1 MRGGAG
7 ACSLLVCLALG
18 VARAQDLAPSPPTLG
33 ARLSD
38 AAEAMEYWDVAAQ
51 LDSGHRLFARFL
63 ITNEGPGAHTAA
75 AVGHLVLPDGT
86 VTPIKYGRTR
96 DGWQLS
102 PDRRRLKIASAVL
115 DLSQPLWQVE
125 IDSDTYGFKV
135 RLQLSRAAVPVS
147 TEPLPGAYW
156 VDVVTPTPAR
166 GTVWLRGM
174 AAPLT
179 VEGTV
184 ALTHTR
190 MERNEADLVQRRAEL
205 FARAGDLGVYL
216 ADLTLADG
224 RQRGTLIVCDNTG
237 VRYRSDDLPV
247 SLAAPLTAPG
257 DPAYP
262 VPARWQFGRP
272 EAGGTVRLEREWL
285 RWAPLDIVPQPFRF
299 LLSLRAEPQLV
310 WADAE
315 LDLDLAAD
323 GASGAAKVRGGH
335 GTALVALARALIRT
349 PALLIL
355 DEATTALDRDT
366 EIGIC
371 DTFHRLRGSV
381 TIFAI
386 CHHGHLVEI
395 ADRVYNVDGGVIV
408 PVALRSAHGS
418 AATGA

>member
-1 MRGGAG
+1 M
-7 ACSLLVCLALG
+7 
-18 VARAQDLAPSPPTLG
+18 ARAQDLAPSPPTLA

-38 AAEAMEYWDVAAQ
+38 AAEAMEYWDVVAQ
-51 LDSGHRLFARFL
+51 LDSGHRFFARFL

-75 AVGHLVLPDGT
+75 AVAHLVSPDGT

-102 PDRRRLKIASAVL
+102 SDRRRLKIASAVL

-135 RLQLSRAAVPVS
+135 RLQLSRAAAPVS

-174 AAPLT
+174 AAPLP

-190 MERNEADLVQRRAEL
+190 MERNEADLIQRRAEL
-205 FARAGDLGVYL
+205 FARAGDLAIYL

-224 RQRGTLIVCDNTG
+224 RRRGTLIVRDDTG

-247 SLAAPLTAPG
+247 ILGEQLTAPG

-262 VPARWQFGRP
+262 VPARWQFGEP

-299 LLSLRAEPQLV
+299 LLSLRAVPQLV
-310 WADAE
+310 WADAAI
-315 LDLDLAAD
+315 DLDLAAD
-323 GASGAAKVRGGH
+323 GASGAAKVRGGQ
-335 GTALVALARALIRT
+335 GTALVALAR
-349 PALLIL
+349 PA
-355 DEATTALDRDT
+355 
-366 EIGIC
+366 
-371 DTFHRLRGSV
+371 
-381 TIFAI
+381 
-386 CHHGHLVEI
+386 VE
-395 ADRVYNVDGGVIV
+395 R
-408 PVALRSAHGS
+408 
-418 AATGA
+418 

>member
-1 MRGGAG
+1 MRGGAT
-7 ACSLLVCLALG
+7 AWTLLVSLALG
-18 VARAQDLAPSPPTLG
+18 VARAQDLAPRPPTLA

-38 AAEAMEYWDVAAQ
+38 AGEAMEYWDVAAQ
-51 LDSGHRLFARFL
+51 LDSGHRFFARFL

-75 AVGHLVLPDGT
+75 AVAHLVLPNGA

-115 DLSQPLWQVE
+115 DVGAPSWLVE

-135 RLQLSRAAVPVS
+135 RLQLSRRAVPVS

-174 AAPLT
+174 AAPLS

-190 MERNEADLVQRRAEL
+190 MERSEADLVQRRAEL
-205 FARAGDLGVYL
+205 FARAGDLAIYL

-224 RQRGTLIVCDNTG
+224 RQRGALIVRDDAG

-247 SLAAPLTAPG
+247 VPAAPLTAPG
-257 DPAYP
+257 DAAYP
-262 VPARWQFGRP
+262 VPAHWQFATP
-272 EAGGTVRLEREWL
+272 EADGTVRLGREWL
-285 RWAPLDIVPQPFRF
+285 RWAPLDLVPQPFRF
-299 LLSLRAEPQLV
+299 LLSLRAAPQLI

-315 LDLDLAAD
+315 IDLDVAAA
-323 GASGAAKVRGGH
+323 GASGAVKVRGGH
-335 GTALVALARALIRT
+335 GAALVALAR
-349 PALLIL
+349 PAVG
-355 DEATTALDRDT
+355 R
-366 EIGIC
+366 
-371 DTFHRLRGSV
+371 
-381 TIFAI
+381 
-386 CHHGHLVEI
+386 
-395 ADRVYNVDGGVIV
+395 
-408 PVALRSAHGS
+408 
-418 AATGA
+418 